1 MSKPLEKI
9 LITASGPLPDAPVGD
24 EHAKWVELSLDG
36 RHDNFAN
43 AVWKMAGDTRSHDCE
58 EEVGRLI
65 ATWNAC
71 SGVPTDKLGIGILNH
86 AILQGER
93 LREERDQLIE
103 IVQFLLLHPDKI
115 TPKMAARAVLAYHGA
130 EVPR

>member
-9 LITASGPLPDAPVGD
+9 LITASDPLPDAVTGKD
-24 EHAKWVELSLDG
+24 AAWVELSLEG
-36 RHDNFAN
+36 RHGNFAN
-43 AVWKMAGDTRSHDCE
+43 AVWKMAGDTRSPDCE

-71 SGVPTDKLGIGILNH
+71 SGVPTDKLSIGILNH

-103 IVQFLLLHPDKI
+103 VIQFLLRHPDKI
-115 TPKMAARAVLAYHGA
+115 TPKLAARAVLAYHGA
-130 EVPR
+130 EVPQ